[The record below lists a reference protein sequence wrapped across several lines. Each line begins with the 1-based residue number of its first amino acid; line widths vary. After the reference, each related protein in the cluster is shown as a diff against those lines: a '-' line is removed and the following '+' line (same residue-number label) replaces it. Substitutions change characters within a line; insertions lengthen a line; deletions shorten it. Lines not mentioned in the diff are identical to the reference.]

1 MNMKN
6 YPILH
11 LDTNKNKR
19 TAILYLLFI
28 KLLTFHVK
36 A

>member
-11 LDTNKNKR
+11 LDTNQNKR

-28 KLLTFHVK
+28 SKSQ
-36 A
+36 